1 MIKSVNPALSKLGIA
16 GSRKSWVKIA
26 KEVLRIESE
35 AIKRLIRGVGVEFEK
50 AVGMILACPGRVVV
64 TGMGKPG
71 IVGQKISA
79 TLSSTGTA
87 SLFLHSAEAIH
98 GDLGRVKKDDII
110 IALSNSGETDEIKK
124 LLPIIKKI
132 GAKLISFTGNRSS
145 TLAKNSDVVL
155 YVGVEK
161 EACPLG
167 LAPTASTT
175 AMLAMGDALSVAL
188 LKSKGFKVEDFAFYH
203 PGGTLGKKLWL
214 KVEDVMRKGRTHP
227 VVKQDTS
234 LKKVLYAVTRARAG
248 SATVVDREGRLIGI
262 FTDGDLR
269 RHLKTDPAVVT
280 RKVKDV
286 MTKNP
291 ITITEGRMAVEAL
304 RILQDKKIDEIPVVD
319 KSRRPIGLVDV
330 QDLLKAG
337 LV

>member
-1 MIKSVNPALSKLGIA
+1 MSKCT
-16 GSRKSWVKIA
+16 RIA

-35 AIKRLIRGVGVEFEK
+35 AIKKLIKSIGSDFEK
-50 AVGMILACPGRVVV
+50 AVDTIMGCRGRVVI

-71 IVGQKISA
+71 IIGQKISA

-87 SLFLHSAEAIH
+87 SLFMHPADAIH

-110 IALSNSGETDEIKK
+110 IALSNSGETGEIKK

-132 GAKLISFTGNRSS
+132 GAKLISFTGNKSS
-145 TLAKNSDVVL
+145 ALAENSDVTL

-175 AMLAMGDALSVAL
+175 AMLAMGDALSIAL
-188 LKSKGFKVEDFAFYH
+188 LKAKGFRVEDFAFYH
-203 PGGTLGKKLWL
+203 PGGTLGRKLWL
-214 KVEDVMRKGRTHP
+214 RVEDVMRKGKAHP
-227 VVKQDTS
+227 VVREDAV

-248 SATVVDREGRLIGI
+248 SATVVDKKGRLIGI

-269 RHLKTDPAVVT
+269 RHLESDPAIIT

-286 MTKNP
+286 MTPKP
-291 ITITEGRMAVEAL
+291 ASIVKGRMAVEAL
-304 RILQDKKIDEIPVVD
+304 RILQNKKIDEILVVD
-319 KSRRPIGLVDV
+319 KKSRPVGLVDV

>member
-1 MIKSVNPALSKLGIA
+1 MPKSSMYSTTKKFRTSNG
-16 GSRKSWVKIA
+16 VKIA
-26 KEVLRIESE
+26 KEVLKIESE
-35 AIKRLIRGVGVEFEK
+35 AIKRLIRSVGLEFEK
-50 AVGMILACPGRVVV
+50 AMAMILACRGRVVV
-64 TGMGKPG
+64 TGIGKPG

-87 SLFLHSAEAIH
+87 SLFLHSADAIH
-98 GDLGRVKKDDII
+98 GDMGRVKKDDVI

-132 GAKLISFTGNRSS
+132 GAKLISFTGNKNS
-145 TLAKNSDVVL
+145 TLAQNSDVVL

-167 LAPTASTT
+167 LVPTASTT

-214 KVEDVMRKGRTHP
+214 KVEDVMRKGRAHP
-227 VVKQDTS
+227 VVKEDIS
-234 LKKVLYAVTRARAG
+234 LKRVLYAITRARAG
-248 SATVVDREGRLIGI
+248 SATVVDRKGRLVGI

-269 RHLKTDPAVVT
+269 RHLEADPTVVT
-280 RKVKDV
+280 KKVKDV

-291 ITITEGRMAVEAL
+291 MVIAKGRMAVEAL

-319 KSRRPIGLVDV
+319 KDRRPVGLVDV
-330 QDLLKAG
+330 QDLLEAG

>member
-1 MIKSVNPALSKLGIA
+1 MKNIRNIPTSIKTA
-16 GSRKSWVKIA
+16 R
-26 KEVLRIESE
+26 EVLKIESE
-35 AIKRLIRGVGVEFEK
+35 AIKGLIQSVGKEFEK
-50 AVGMILACPGRVVV
+50 AVCSIHTSGGRVVV

-87 SLFLHSAEAIH
+87 SLFLHPAEAIH
-98 GDLGRVKKDDII
+98 GDLGRVKKDDVIL
-110 IALSNSGETDEIKK
+110 ALSNSGETDEIVK

-132 GAKLISFTGNRSS
+132 GAQLISLIGNRNS
-145 TLAKNSDVVL
+145 TLARNSDVAL
-155 YVGVEK
+155 YVGVKK

-188 LKSKGFKVEDFAFYH
+188 LKKKGFRVEDFAFYH

-214 KVEDVMRKGRTHP
+214 RVEDVMRKRSSHP
-227 VVKQDTS
+227 IVKEDLS
-234 LKKVLYAVTRARAG
+234 VKMVLYAVTRARAG
-248 SATVVDREGRLIGI
+248 SATVVDKRGRLKGI

-269 RHLKTDPAVVT
+269 RHLEKDPAVIDK
-280 RKVKDV
+280 KVKEV
-286 MTKNP
+286 MTVNP
-291 ITITEGRMAVEAL
+291 VCITKGKMAVEAL
-304 RILQDKKIDEIPVVD
+304 RILQNKRIDEVVVLD
-319 KSRRPIGLVDV
+319 KDRRPVGLVDV

>member
-1 MIKSVNPALSKLGIA
+1 MTKSVNPALSKSGIA
-16 GSRKSWVKIA
+16 GSRKSWIKIA
-26 KEVLRIESE
+26 KEVLKIESE
-35 AIKRLIRGVGVEFEK
+35 AIKRLIWSVGVEFDK
-50 AVGMILACPGRVVV
+50 AVAMILACQGRVVV

-98 GDLGRVKKDDII
+98 GDLGRVKKDDVII
-110 IALSNSGETDEIKK
+110 VLSNSGETDEIKK

-132 GAKLISFTGNRSS
+132 GAKLISFTGNRNS

-175 AMLAMGDALSVAL
+175 ATLAMGDALSVAL
-188 LKSKGFKVEDFAFYH
+188 LKSKGFRVEDFAFYH

-227 VVKQDTS
+227 VVRQDSS

-248 SATVVDREGRLIGI
+248 SATVVDRKGRLAGI

-269 RHLKTDPAVVT
+269 RHLEIDPAVVT

-291 ITITEGRMAVEAL
+291 ITITRGRMAVEAL

-319 KSRRPIGLVDV
+319 KNRRPIGLVDV

>member
-1 MIKSVNPALSKLGIA
+1 MPKIPNYDKTKKLRT
-16 GSRKSWVKIA
+16 SNWVKIA
-26 KEVLRIESE
+26 REVLKIEGE
-35 AIKRLIRGVGVEFEK
+35 AIRRLSRSVGVEFEK
-50 AVGMILACPGRVVV
+50 AVDMILSCQGRVVV

-87 SLFLHSAEAIH
+87 SLFLHSAEAVH
-98 GDLGRVKKDDII
+98 GDMGRVKKDDII

-132 GAKLISFTGNRSS
+132 GAKLISFTGNRNS
-145 TLAKNSDVVL
+145 TLAKNSDIVL
-155 YVGVEK
+155 DVGVEK

-175 AMLAMGDALSVAL
+175 AMLAMGDALSITL
-188 LKSKGFKVEDFAFYH
+188 LKSKGFRVEDFAFYH

-214 KVEDVMRKGRTHP
+214 KVEDVMRKGKAHS
-227 VVKQDTS
+227 VVKEDTS
-234 LKKVLYAVTRARAG
+234 LKRVLYAVTRARAG
-248 SATVVDREGRLIGI
+248 SATVVDRRGRLSGI

-269 RHLKTDPAVVT
+269 RHLEADPAVIT
-280 RKVKDV
+280 RKVKEV

-291 ITITEGRMAVEAL
+291 ITITKEKMAVEAL

-319 KSRRPIGLVDV
+319 AGNRPIGLVDV

>member
-1 MIKSVNPALSKLGIA
+1 MPKIPNYDKTKKLRT
-16 GSRKSWVKIA
+16 SNRVKIA
-26 KEVLRIESE
+26 REVLKIEGE
-35 AIKRLIRGVGVEFEK
+35 AIRRLSRSVGVEFEK
-50 AVGMILACPGRVVV
+50 AVDMILSCQGRVVV
-64 TGMGKPG
+64 TGIGKPG

-87 SLFLHSAEAIH
+87 SLFLHSAEAVH
-98 GDLGRVKKDDII
+98 GDIGGVKKDDII

-132 GAKLISFTGNRSS
+132 GAKLISFTGNRNS
-145 TLAKNSDVVL
+145 TLAKNSDIVL
-155 YVGVEK
+155 DVGVEK

-175 AMLAMGDALSVAL
+175 AMLAMGDALSITL
-188 LKSKGFKVEDFAFYH
+188 LKSKGFRVEDFAFYH

-214 KVEDVMRKGRTHP
+214 KVEDVMRKGKAHS
-227 VVKQDTS
+227 VVKEDTS
-234 LKKVLYAVTRARAG
+234 LKRVLYAVTRARAG
-248 SATVVDREGRLIGI
+248 SATVVDRRGRLSGI

-269 RHLKTDPAVVT
+269 RHLEADPAVIT
-280 RKVKDV
+280 RKVKEV

-291 ITITEGRMAVEAL
+291 ITITKEKMAVEAL

-319 KSRRPIGLVDV
+319 AGKRPIGLVDV

>member
-1 MIKSVNPALSKLGIA
+1 MSKKRKKSAPKNGKS
-16 GSRKSWVKIA
+16 SWVKTA
-26 KEVLRIESE
+26 REVLRIESE
-35 AIKRLIRGVGVEFEK
+35 AIKKLIPSVGSNFQK
-50 AVGMILACPGRVVV
+50 AIETILESSGRVVV

-87 SLFLHSAEAIH
+87 SLFLHPAEAIH
-98 GDLGRVKKDDII
+98 GDLGRVKKDDVIV
-110 IALSNSGETDEIKK
+110 ALSNSGETDEIKK

-132 GAKLISFTGNRSS
+132 GAKLISFTGCRQSS
-145 TLAKNSDVVL
+145 LAKYSDVVL

-175 AMLAMGDALSVAL
+175 AMLAMGDALCVTL
-188 LKSKGFKVEDFAFYH
+188 LKSRGFKVEDFAFYH

-214 KVEDVMRKGRTHP
+214 KVEDVMRKGSSHA
-227 VVKQDTS
+227 VVSDDTTI
-234 LKKVLYAVTRARAG
+234 KKVLYAVTKSRAG
-248 SATVVDREGRLIGI
+248 SATVVDKRGRLKGI

-269 RHLKTDPAVVT
+269 RHLEKDPEVIEK
-280 RKVKDV
+280 RVKDV
-286 MTKNP
+286 MTIRLSSIEK
-291 ITITEGRMAVEAL
+291 GKMAAEAFH
-304 RILQDKKIDEIPVVD
+304 ILEDNKIDEIPVVD
-319 KSRRPIGLVDV
+319 KNKRPIGLIDV
-330 QDLLKAG
+330 QDLLRAG